1 MCPKSNFA
9 KRSNSHGPSL
19 YVKRGCACSA
29 LFCLG
34 WFSWKRVPRSSSSSY
49 DNSRQACNAVL
60 LFWFWAS
67 WNLTRFWGFEP
78 NQNLLLNYFD
88 LGFLKFNWVLG
99 SHYLFSLISL
109 SSATLQATKILVDNY
124 DHKSQN
130 EQTQTNLK
138 KALDWEQ
145 SFVKFM
151 HNYQKDNNVS
161 HLFDLAFNSER
172 SIEDELGYIHDN

>member
-1 MCPKSNFA
+1 M
-9 KRSNSHGPSL
+9 
-19 YVKRGCACSA
+19 
-29 LFCLG
+29 
-34 WFSWKRVPRSSSSSY
+34 
-49 DNSRQACNAVL
+49 
-60 LFWFWAS
+60 
-67 WNLTRFWGFEP
+67 
-78 NQNLLLNYFD
+78 
-88 LGFLKFNWVLG
+88 GFLKSNWDLG
-99 SHYLFSLISL
+99 SRSLFNLWFSGT
-109 SSATLQATKILVDNY
+109 TLQATAILVDNY

>member
-1 MCPKSNFA
+1 M
-9 KRSNSHGPSL
+9 
-19 YVKRGCACSA
+19 
-29 LFCLG
+29 
-34 WFSWKRVPRSSSSSY
+34 
-49 DNSRQACNAVL
+49 
-60 LFWFWAS
+60 
-67 WNLTRFWGFEP
+67 
-78 NQNLLLNYFD
+78 
-88 LGFLKFNWVLG
+88 
-99 SHYLFSLISL
+99 
-109 SSATLQATKILVDNY
+109 QATAILVDNY

-172 SIEDELGYIHDN
+172 SIEDELGYIHDYQKFHTLYVSHLIQQLFLKVQILKYLSFLSNQIVFDKNKPQQTRL